1 MDIASEKVNV
11 LKTSIK
17 DCAFS
22 LFNPYNENGAPSNLT
37 PEDFEALKS
46 LSKNKN
52 LIIQKT
58 DKVNSIVTIDKNDY
72 LRKM

>member
-1 MDIASEKVNV
+1 MDITSEKIKV

-22 LFNPYNENGAPSNLT
+22 LFNSYNENGAPSNLT

>member
-1 MDIASEKVNV
+1 MDITSEKITV

-22 LFNPYNENGAPSNLT
+22 LFNPHNENGAPSNLT